1 MAAPEPRRASRHTAA
16 LAVAALAV
24 VGGLGGCAALTPHF
38 EHPRLSLVG
47 VEVRDATLAEQHF
60 RIRLRVDN
68 PNDRALPVRGIDY
81 TLKLA
86 GEDFG
91 SGSSASSFTVPPH
104 GEAEFEM
111 LMTTNLAATLWK
123 VLPRLKDSSQP
134 LEYRL
139 VGTVSTVLAFLHTIP
154 FDEHGSFALR

>member
-1 MAAPEPRRASRHTAA
+1 MAAPEAGR
-16 LAVAALAV
+16 AVARAATFAARLALVAW
-24 VGGLGGCAALTPHF
+24 LGGCTALAPHF
-38 EHPRLSLVG
+38 EQPRLSLVG
-47 VEVRDATLAEQHF
+47 VEVRDASLSEQHF
-60 RIRLRVDN
+60 RVRLRVEN

-91 SGSSASSFTVPPH
+91 SGSSASAFTVPAR

-123 VLPRLKDSSQP
+123 VLPRLKDGSQP

-139 VGTVSTVLAFLHTIP
+139 VGKVSTDLAFLRTIP
-154 FDEHGSFALR
+154 FDERGSFPVR

>member
-1 MAAPEPRRASRHTAA
+1 MAAPEPRRARARAATLAAA
-16 LAVAALAV
+16 LVL
-24 VGGLGGCAALTPHF
+24 GGLLGGCAALAPHF
-38 EHPRLSLVG
+38 EQPRLSLVG
-47 VEVRDATLAEQHF
+47 VEVRDASLAEQHF
-60 RIRLRVDN
+60 RVRMRVEN

-91 SGSSASSFTVPPH
+91 SGSSVGAFTVPAR
-104 GEAEFEM
+104 GEAEFE
-111 LMTTNLAATLWK
+111 LQMTTNLAATLWK

-139 VGTVSTVLAFLHTIP
+139 AGKVRTDLAFVPSIS
-154 FDEHGSFALR
+154 FDERGNLPVR